1 VCAIASTVAIAAVC
15 VGGYVWVG
23 VCVGGCHC
31 HWTASLK
38 KVGVGVCFKGLRN
51 PHKRKP
57 DIRYRY
63 QHHDH
68 DQDQDQDLMFM
79 LLLNLYFKVPAP
91 HGTD

>member
-1 VCAIASTVAIAAVC
+1 MC
-15 VGGYVWVG
+15 VG

-79 LLLNLYFKVPAP
+79 LLLNLYFNKVGKAINRLSVSIVLS
-91 HGTD
+91 T